1 MATGPSADDDVA
13 RQDLPLP
20 DYDDLPIGS
29 LQHRIRMLGA
39 SQLGTL
45 FAYEEAHGHRS
56 PWYGGGFQLRRL

>member
-1 MATGPSADDDVA
+1 MATGPSVDDDIA

-56 PWYGGGFQLRRL
+56 PW